1 MGYRNY
7 QTYPRGSVRQPR
19 RSFTRLKYS
28 TIGKKFKGNLWQGL
42 ALAVQEFLVPGH
54 LDGFELRFIGGRGVT
69 GKTGEFGDPL
79 VHVGE
84 ADGQRIGVREFVGEA
99 DSDVFEIFPAECW
112 RHFRSRKRFN
122 TEGTGIAKERWR
134 DKPAAT
140 TELMIEFLGVILV
153 PVGNFDDDV
162 GGAVGDGLA
171 AEARLRRDARGFVEF
186 VELGIGGLVTGFE
199 AFAHDDVAR
208 RASANAAAGV
218 VEAGFESLG
227 DVQDAAGQTVV
238 AIGNFFRIDL
248 DGLAAGKKRHFIFLR
263 GGLVFDFFNVR
274 IASAHDLSPKRWRHE
289 AASTIRDA
297 QSAYDGSR
305 RGL

>member
-7 QTYPRGSVRQPR
+7 RTHPCGSVKRPRQ
-19 RSFTRLKYS
+19 SFTRLKYT
-28 TIGKKFKGNLWQGL
+28 TIGKDFKGNLRQGL

-54 LDGFELRFIGGRGVT
+54 LDGFKLRFIGGRGVA

-99 DSDVFEIFPAECW
+99 DSDVFDIFPTKCW
-112 RHFRSRKRFN
+112 RHFHSKKKLN
-122 TEGTGIAKERWR
+122 TEATEKRWR

-140 TELMIEFLGVILV
+140 AELVIELGV
-153 PVGNFDDDV
+153 
-162 GGAVGDGLA
+162 
-171 AEARLRRDARGFVEF
+171 
-186 VELGIGGLVTGFE
+186 GGLVAGLQ

-208 RASANAAAGV
+208 GAGANAAAGV

-238 AIGNFFRIDL
+238 AVGNFLRIDL

-263 GGLVFDFFNVR
+263 GGLVFDFFDVR
-274 IASAHDLSPKRWRHE
+274 IASAHGLSPKRWRHK
-289 AASTIRDA
+289 AAATIRDA

>member
-7 QTYPRGSVRQPR
+7 RTHPCGSVKRPWQ
-19 RSFTRLKYS
+19 SFTRLKY
-28 TIGKKFKGNLWQGL
+28 TTNGKEFKGNLRQGL

-54 LDGFELRFIGGRGVT
+54 LDGFELGFVGGRGVA
-69 GKTGEFGDPL
+69 GKAGEFRDPF

-99 DSDVFEIFPAECW
+99 DGDVFDIFPTKCW
-112 RHFRSRKRFN
+112 RHFHSKKKLN
-122 TEGTGIAKERWR
+122 TEATGKRWR

-140 TELMIEFLGVILV
+140 TELMVELLGVILV
-153 PVGNFDDDV
+153 PIGNLHDDV

-171 AEARLRRDARGFVEF
+171 AEARLRGDARSFVQF
-186 VELGIGGLVTGFE
+186 VELGVGGLVAGLE
-199 AFAHDDVAR
+199 ALAHDDVAR
-208 RASANAAAGV
+208 GAGANATAGV

-227 DVQDAAGQTVV
+227 NVQDAAGQTVV
-238 AIGNFFRIDL
+238 AVGNFFRIDL

-274 IASAHDLSPKRWRHE
+274 IASAHDLSPKRWRLK

-297 QSAYDGSR
+297 QSA
-305 RGL
+305 